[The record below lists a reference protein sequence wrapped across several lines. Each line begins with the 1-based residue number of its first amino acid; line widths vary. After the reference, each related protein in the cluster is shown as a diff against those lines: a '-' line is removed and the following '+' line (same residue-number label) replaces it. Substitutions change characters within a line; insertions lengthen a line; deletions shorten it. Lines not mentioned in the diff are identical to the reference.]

1 MTANMGITR
10 SAEQLEQALQQ
21 IQDWQH
27 WSTESKVSQLGVNNA
42 SSPTTANELLY
53 FQLERQLT
61 LATLIIQSAYQR
73 FESRGGHYRQDYPNL
88 ATAPLTS
95 VVEPQHDPAYDQFSY
110 FALGFLACHGRTWSN
125 TISANSPV
133 PIVSI
138 DSTVTYSAIS
148 PT

>member
-1 MTANMGITR
+1 M
-10 SAEQLEQALQQ
+10 
-21 IQDWQH
+21 
-27 WSTESKVSQLGVNNA
+27 SQLGVNNA

-110 FALGFLACHGRTWSN
+110 FAGTTQPLKSDNGLPEHCLPKHCLPEKN
-125 TISANSPV
+125 HV
-133 PIVSI
+133 LVEI
-138 DSTVTYSAIS
+138 D
-148 PT
+148 